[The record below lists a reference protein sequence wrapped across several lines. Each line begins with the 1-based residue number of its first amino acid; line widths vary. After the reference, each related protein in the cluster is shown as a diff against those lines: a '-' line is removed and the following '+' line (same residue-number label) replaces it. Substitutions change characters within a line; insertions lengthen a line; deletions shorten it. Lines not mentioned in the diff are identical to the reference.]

1 MEKMMSME
9 LKNRKRFMKNL
20 RQRRFSKYS
29 TLKSSFIMILSG
41 RSSSRSIPL
50 LSKLKL
56 KRRMSIGKPN
66 IFNPM

>member
-1 MEKMMSME
+1 MERMMSMV
-9 LKNRKRFMKNL
+9 LRKRRRYKKNL
-20 RQRRFSKYS
+20 LKKRFSKNS

>member
-1 MEKMMSME
+1 MV
-9 LKNRKRFMKNL
+9 LRKRRRCRKNL
-20 RQRRFSKYS
+20 LKKRFSKSS

-41 RSSSRSIPL
+41 RSSSHSIPL